1 MNTNKMTNQQI
12 TKKNLKP
19 ISSKITDRMINV
31 FMNEDPLKNIV
42 EGLNIIHIIVIIL
55 FQSYFTMV
63 FLTEQ

>member
-1 MNTNKMTNQQI
+1 MTNQQI
-12 TKKNLKP
+12 KKKLKANFFENYRP
-19 ISSKITDRMINV
+19 HDKC
-31 FMNEDPLKNIV
+31 FMNEDPLMNIV